1 VIAYHVAGKRD
12 VPAPPLPPG
21 MPGAQDAPTTVTEK
35 INCIYVADTDVI
47 SDQMFLLRAQGLRP
61 SPDGEPIQFDNVT
74 FALNCI
80 DVLVGDTELIPLRTR
95 RAELR
100 TLETVEAEKKTS
112 LSAQISELEDAET
125 EFKKR
130 VEAKQKQLDEDVNRI
145 RDDKSID
152 DTTRTR
158 LMQMAQEQR
167 NEELEQEN
175 EAISRE
181 KQAKIREIRNRTER
195 EIRSIEATYK
205 WAGILLPPLPA
216 ILLGIFFL
224 FTRIKN
230 ESTSIPVDR
239 SRSASPTT

>member
-1 VIAYHVAGKRD
+1 M
-12 VPAPPLPPG
+12 PPG
-21 MPGAQDAPTTVTEK
+21 LPGSDPDKPADPKTVTEK
-35 INCIYVADTDVI
+35 LNCIFVADTDII

-61 SPDGEPIQFDNVT
+61 SPDAEPIQFDNVA

-80 DVLVGDTELIPLRTR
+80 DVLVGDTKLISLRTR

-112 LSAQISELEDAET
+112 LSKQINELETAET
-125 EFKKR
+125 EFGQR
-130 VEAKQKQLDEDVNRI
+130 VKDKQKELDADVNRI
-145 RDDKSID
+145 RDDKAID
-152 DTTRTR
+152 DTTRER

-175 EAISRE
+175 ADIRRE
-181 KQAKIREIRNRTER
+181 KQATIRSIRNETER

-216 ILLGIFFL
+216 ILLGLAFL
-224 FTRIKN
+224 AIRIKN
-230 ESTSIPVDR
+230 EATGIPSDR
-239 SRSASPTT
+239 SRS